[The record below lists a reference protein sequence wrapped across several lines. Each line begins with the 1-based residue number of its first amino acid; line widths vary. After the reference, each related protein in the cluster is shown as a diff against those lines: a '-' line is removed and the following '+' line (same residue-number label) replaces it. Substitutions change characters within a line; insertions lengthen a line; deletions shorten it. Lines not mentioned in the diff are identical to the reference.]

1 MNYPRHLSTSKRLDR
16 HQRGAALIV
25 SLLILLVLTVLGI
38 ASMGTTTLQE
48 RMANNN
54 RQRQVAFQV
63 AEVALRAAETF
74 LATNITSVAT
84 LATSFNAGTPVAGLY
99 SQRPPVTGAST
110 RPLVADIYKD
120 TDWLAAGNTVLVTSV
135 TNVTQQPR
143 YLIEY
148 IGRVGAPP
156 PTSYSNKK
164 PDTRQFAFRITA
176 IGWGEGAAPSARY
189 MVQSSF
195 RMPLI

>member
-1 MNYPRHLSTSKRLDR
+1 MNYPGRISATKRFGE
-16 HQRGAALIV
+16 HQQGAALIV
-25 SLLILLVLTVLGI
+25 SLLILLVMTVLGI

-54 RQRQVAFQV
+54 RQRQVAFQA

-74 LATNITSVAT
+74 LATNITSAAV
-84 LATSFNAGTPVAGLY
+84 LAINFNAATPVTGLY
-99 SQRPPVTGAST
+99 SQRPPVTGAPMRVLLS
-110 RPLVADIYKD
+110 DIYKD
-120 TDWLAAGNTVLVTSV
+120 SDWLAVGNAVSVAGV
-135 TNVTQQPR
+135 TNVAQQPR

-164 PDTRQFAFRITA
+164 PDTRQYGFRVTA
-176 IGWGEGAAPSARY
+176 IGWGEGAAPTARY
-189 MVQSSF
+189 LVQSSF
-195 RMPLI
+195 RMPLL